1 MEIVFLLVGLI
12 LGFFIAWFY
21 ASSKFKQ
28 KEQIS
33 PAEFENLKTQLQN
46 EKLSHGKT
54 EERLKVIEKTLEQ
67 TRSELQN
74 ELNEERKQKL
84 NVSSELSAAKK
95 EIENLNSRLAEQLK
109 EYEEVQKKLTNDF
122 KVIANQLLDEKSQKF
137 TEQNKANLDS
147 ILKPLGEK
155 IKDFEKKVDEVYI
168 NETKDRATLK
178 EQLKMLQ
185 ELNQQMTKEASNL
198 TNALKGQAKTQGNW
212 GEMILEKIL
221 ERSGLNRDKEY
232 SVQESVTTEEGK
244 RFQPDVIIK
253 LPENKAIIIDSKV
266 SLLAYE
272 KFVNAEDENERGT
285 ALKEH
290 IQSVRNHVK
299 NLSGKNYQNLYGLKS
314 LDFVLLFM
322 PIESAFGAAVQ
333 NDNEL
338 FNEAFDRNIVL
349 VSPSTLLATLR
360 TIANI
365 WRYEYQNKNAL
376 QIAEQG
382 GKLYDKFVAFVE
394 DLKDIGSRINATQ
407 TSYDKAFKK
416 LTEGRANIIS
426 QAEKLKELGAKTSKS
441 IDGTL
446 LNEAEDE

>member
-12 LGFFIAWFY
+12 LGFLIAWFY

>member
-28 KEQIS
+28 KDQIS